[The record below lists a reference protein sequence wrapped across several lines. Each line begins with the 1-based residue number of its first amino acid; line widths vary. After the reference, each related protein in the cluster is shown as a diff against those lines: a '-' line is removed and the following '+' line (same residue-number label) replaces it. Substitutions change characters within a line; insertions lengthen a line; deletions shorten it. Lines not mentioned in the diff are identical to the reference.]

1 MSHTSKATL
10 ASFFNAL
17 LLNTLKNREIRRTYH
32 TLTKGKGTS
41 VLRMILP
48 RTQSC
53 DQTLNLSVSSI
64 NDRSFIHGTP
74 LDFDTF
80 LGFLRTRGAVCGLYP
95 KEVEYLKKRF
105 SRNNAEQEVITVD
118 EFADNVTRWL

>member
-1 MSHTSKATL
+1 
-10 ASFFNAL
+10 
-17 LLNTLKNREIRRTYH
+17 
-32 TLTKGKGTS
+32 
-41 VLRMILP
+41 
-48 RTQSC
+48 
-53 DQTLNLSVSSI
+53 
-64 NDRSFIHGTP
+64 

-105 SRNNAEQEVITVD
+105 SRNNAEHEVITVD